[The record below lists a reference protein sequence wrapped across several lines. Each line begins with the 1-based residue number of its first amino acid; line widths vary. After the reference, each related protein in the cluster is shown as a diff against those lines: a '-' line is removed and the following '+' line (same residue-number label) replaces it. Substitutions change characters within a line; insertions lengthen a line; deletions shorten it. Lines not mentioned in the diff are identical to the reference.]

1 MMHRDRI
8 HQIKSFNDFN
18 VVSQEIVQEIHFSEK
33 KLMLHKLALTYLLH
47 PSRIIETII
56 TDASAKLFD
65 RLMSW
70 VRSTLKDQD

>member
-1 MMHRDRI
+1 MRHRDRI

-18 VVSQEIVQEIHFSEK
+18 VVSQEILQNIEFSEK

-47 PSRIIETII
+47 PSRLIESLI

-65 RLMSW
+65 RLVGW
-70 VRSTLKDQD
+70 VRSSLKDPE

>member
-18 VVSQEIVQEIHFSEK
+18 VVSQEIVQEIQFSEK

-47 PSRIIETII
+47 PSRIIETLI

>member
-18 VVSQEIVQEIHFSEK
+18 VVSQEIVQEIQFSEK

-47 PSRIIETII
+47 PSRIIETLI

-65 RLMSW
+65 RLMLW

>member
-18 VVSQEIVQEIHFSEK
+18 VVSQEIVQEIQFSEK